1 MWVDNSILVRAGGQV
16 VAENR
21 EAPGRG
27 ARIVIDLPAAD
38 VS

>member
-1 MWVDNSILVRAGGQV
+1 VRAGGRV
-16 VAENR
+16 HAED
-21 EAPGRG
+21 APSGG